1 MEEYVRDVTGLNV
14 ELVQKTNLYLR
25 EALEKFSACVA
36 AVPNTVEA
44 SVRMNTLATVGHATG
59 SWESVQRLH
68 RRVSSGEIQNTY
80 FTGDIVFESHEH
92 FLPVVGL
99 RVPTEANHKYLLHA
113 GPHGATF
120 TMCLCWRPS
129 DEVEVPVGD
138 TTRVVPQMN
147 FIDIV
152 SDACDSS
159 NVVTM
164 VISSTTP
171 SKVDRIL
178 LGLSVPST

>member
-1 MEEYVRDVTGLNV
+1 
-14 ELVQKTNLYLR
+14 
-25 EALEKFSACVA
+25 
-36 AVPNTVEA
+36 
-44 SVRMNTLATVGHATG
+44 
-59 SWESVQRLH
+59 
-68 RRVSSGEIQNTY
+68 
-80 FTGDIVFESHEH
+80 
-92 FLPVVGL
+92 
-99 RVPTEANHKYLLHA
+99 
-113 GPHGATF
+113 
-120 TMCLCWRPS
+120 MCLCWRPS

-171 SKVDRIL
+171 SKVDRFL

>member
-1 MEEYVRDVTGLNV
+1 MLGSLCSV
-14 ELVQKTNLYLR
+14 
-25 EALEKFSACVA
+25 C
-36 AVPNTVEA
+36 TV
-44 SVRMNTLATVGHATG
+44 
-59 SWESVQRLH
+59 
-68 RRVSSGEIQNTY
+68 EIQNTY
-80 FTGDIVFESHEH
+80 STWDAVFESHEH

-99 RVPTEANHKYLLHA
+99 RVPTEANPKCLLHA

-129 DEVEVPVGD
+129 DEVEVLVGD

-147 FIDIV
+147 LIDIV

-159 NVVTM
+159 TVVTM

-178 LGLSVPST
+178 LGLNVPST

>member
-1 MEEYVRDVTGLNV
+1 MTGLNV

-25 EALEKFSACVA
+25 ALEKFSAFVA

-44 SVRMNTLATVGHATG
+44 SVPMNTLATAVGHATG
-59 SWESVQRLH
+59 AWESVQRLH

-80 FTGDIVFESHEH
+80 STWEAVCESHKH

-99 RVPTEANHKYLLHA
+99 RVPTEANPKCLLHA
-113 GPHGATF
+113 GHHGTTY

-129 DEVEVPVGD
+129 DEVEVLVGD

-147 FIDIV
+147 LIDIV
-152 SDACDSS
+152 SDACDFS

-164 VISSTTP
+164 VISSTTF

-178 LGLSVPST
+178 LSLSVPST

>member
-1 MEEYVRDVTGLNV
+1 
-14 ELVQKTNLYLR
+14 
-25 EALEKFSACVA
+25 
-36 AVPNTVEA
+36 
-44 SVRMNTLATVGHATG
+44 MNTLATAVGHATG
-59 SWESVQRLH
+59 AWESVQRLH
-68 RRVSSGEIQNTY
+68 SRNSEYVLYLGCSVRKSRTLS
-80 FTGDIVFESHEH
+80 
-92 FLPVVGL
+92 PVVGL
-99 RVPTEANHKYLLHA
+99 RVPTEANPKCLLHA

-129 DEVEVPVGD
+129 DEVEVLVGD

-147 FIDIV
+147 LIDIV

-159 NVVTM
+159 TVVTM

-178 LGLSVPST
+178 LGLNVPST